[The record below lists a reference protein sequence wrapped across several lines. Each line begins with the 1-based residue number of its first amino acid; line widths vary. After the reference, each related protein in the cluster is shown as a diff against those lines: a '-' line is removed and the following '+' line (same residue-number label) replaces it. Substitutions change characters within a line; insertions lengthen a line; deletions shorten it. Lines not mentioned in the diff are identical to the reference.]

1 MTASE
6 CKTGQRTFLM
16 SCILTHDRCHLPKIK
31 DEKNLFISARKK
43 VLIVGAEVKLSEV
56 LDSSDATR
64 VPRRV
69 LISA

>member
-1 MTASE
+1 MQDGAKNIFDELHLDACLFS
-6 CKTGQRTFLM
+6 
-16 SCILTHDRCHLPKIK
+16 DRCHLPKIK

-64 VPRRV
+64 VPRLV